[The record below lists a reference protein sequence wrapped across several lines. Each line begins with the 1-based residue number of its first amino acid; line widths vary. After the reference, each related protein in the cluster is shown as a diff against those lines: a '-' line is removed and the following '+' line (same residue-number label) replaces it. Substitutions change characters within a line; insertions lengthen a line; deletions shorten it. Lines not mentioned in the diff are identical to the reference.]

1 MERPVAA
8 RRAPSILLAILLG
21 AALTGAAASVV
32 RDIPYTDA
40 KPILEALRRD
50 VLPADLGATPA
61 AALESTWAAWV
72 SRRDSAIRARLARG
86 DEDSIVNLLLYGTS
100 FTTRPR
106 ATERDLSAIALARGE
121 VQPVVSSRVEDFV
134 TVLRA
139 PGTNERVQFAR
150 EVVEARGMNPDSVTG
165 REQIRGFLYDS
176 LRRVAGEVAGFN
188 QAQQSLSTADRAG
201 AALRERSTMFR
212 DRGLSSDTSIYVNL
226 GLDQALAAI
235 TSKTLFGPAGVRR
248 VGIAGPGLDFTDKH
262 DGYDFYPEQSIQP
275 FAVVDSLMRLGL
287 AAPGLRVT
295 TFDVSRRI
303 NRHLAAARERARA
316 GQRYVVHVPRDM
328 DLPWSATL
336 ANYWER
342 FGDRIGEPAKPLAAP
357 PGVGHVQVRAVGVRP
372 EIVRS
377 LEPQDLNIVLQR
389 LEPLAADER
398 FDLIIATDVLVYYDV
413 FEQSLA
419 LANIARM
426 LRPGGLFLSN
436 TIVFEL
442 PAVPLESIAYTDVIY
457 MRLPDGSER
466 GDRIV
471 WYQRQ

>member
-1 MERPVAA
+1 MAA
-8 RRAPSILLAILLG
+8 RRAPSILIAILLG
-21 AALTGAAASVV
+21 AALTGAASGV
-32 RDIPYTDA
+32 REIPYTDA

-61 AALESTWAAWV
+61 AARESTWAAWV

-106 ATERDLSAIALARGE
+106 ATERDLSAIALARGD
-121 VQPVVSSRVEDFV
+121 VRPVVSSRVEDFV
-134 TVLRA
+134 AALRA

-150 EVVEARGMNPDSVTG
+150 EVVEARGMNPDSAAG
-165 REQIRGFLYDS
+165 REQIRRFLYDS
-176 LRRVAGEVAGFN
+176 LTRVAGEVAGFTR
-188 QAQQSLSTADRAG
+188 AQPSLSTAARAG

-235 TSKTLFGPAGVRR
+235 TSKSLLAPGGVRR
-248 VGIAGPGLDFTDKH
+248 VGIVGPGLDFTDKH

-275 FAVVDSLMRLGL
+275 FAVADSLLRLGL

-303 NRHLAAARERARA
+303 NRHLAAARQRAPA
-316 GQRYVVHVPRDM
+316 GRRYVLHVPRDM
-328 DLPWSATL
+328 DLPWSTTL
-336 ANYWER
+336 VNYWER
-342 FGDRIGEPAKPLAAP
+342 FGDRVGEPAKPLAAP
-357 PGVGHVQVRAVGVRP
+357 PGVGHVQVRAVSVRP

-377 LEPQDLNIVLQR
+377 LDPHDLNIVLQR
-389 LEPLAADER
+389 LEPLAVDER

-471 WYQRQ
+471 WYRRQ